1 MPDEALKYRM
11 AFAAIRGMGIDLA
24 QKLLDVL
31 PDEAAFFAASGD
43 ELQRL
48 LQSRSKISDSGY
60 RRKLLDMAEEE
71 IRFIRDNGINVTY
84 FTDPDFPARLLNAP
98 DAPILLYS
106 KGRCN
111 LNRSKVVSIVGT
123 RNASPYGTRLC
134 ETIVAD
140 LAAAFKDDLIVVSG
154 LAYGIDIAAHRAA
167 LHEGVATVGV
177 LAHGLNT
184 LYPAMHRSTANEMVK
199 SGGALLTD
207 YTSHDRICRANFPAR
222 NRIVAALADCTIV
235 VESAEK
241 GGAMVTAGIASSYN
255 RDVFALP
262 GRTTDQYSAGCN
274 RLINRNVASLVTS
287 GDDIIKAMQWEP
299 ATNAGGTAR
308 QRELFPELTDD
319 EEPVYQFLKKHNGD
333 PVHINTIY
341 ATLQIPMSQ
350 LLGLLIDLE
359 FKGLVTALPGNRYS
373 TIST

>member
-31 PDEAAFFAASGD
+31 PNEAAFFAASGD

-84 FTDPDFPARLLNAP
+84 FTDSDFPARLLNAP

-106 KGRCN
+106 KGRCD

-207 YTSHDRICRANFPAR
+207 YTSHDRICRANFLAR

-299 ATNAGGTAR
+299 APDTGRTAR
-308 QRELFPELTDD
+308 QRELFPELTDE

-341 ATLQIPMSQ
+341 TTLQIPMSQ

>member
-31 PDEAAFFAASGD
+31 PDEAAFFTASGG

-106 KGRCN
+106 KGRCD

-207 YTSHDRICRANFPAR
+207 YTSHDRICRANFLAR

-299 ATNAGGTAR
+299 APDAGRTAR
-308 QRELFPELTDD
+308 QRELFPELTDE
-319 EEPVYQFLKKHNGD
+319 EEPAYQFLKKHNGD

-341 ATLQIPMSQ
+341 TTLQIPMSQ

>member
-1 MPDEALKYRM
+1 M
-11 AFAAIRGMGIDLA
+11 GMDLA

-31 PDEAAFFAASGD
+31 PDEAAFFTASGG

-207 YTSHDRICRANFPAR
+207 YTSHDRICRANFLAR

-299 ATNAGGTAR
+299 APDAGRTAR
-308 QRELFPELTDD
+308 QRELFPEPTDE

-341 ATLQIPMSQ
+341 TTLQIPMSQ